1 MGHQTYDGNLKV
13 TFLTALADPAAP
25 SAAELN
31 AGTDLQGDITPD
43 GFAEGFDNAMVDN
56 SSLAS
61 TFDSEQVG
69 RSKPNISIT
78 YQTLNDDGTPSDA
91 ASVLTYRASGWL
103 AVRRNKS
110 ESTAYA
116 AADVVTVYAVEVH
129 RPMPAN
135 AAPNETQ
142 KATVQLAS
150 TTDPN
155 IDVTA
160 AA

>member
-13 TFLTALADPAAP
+13 TFVDTISNPAAP
-25 SAAELN
+25 TATELN
-31 AGTDLQGDITPD
+31 AGTDLQADITPD

-61 TFDSEQVG
+61 TFDAEQVG
-69 RSKPNISIT
+69 RSKPNIAIT
-78 YQTLNDDGTPSDA
+78 YQTLNDDGTASDA
-91 ASVLTYRASGWL
+91 ASVLTYRAAGYL

-110 ESTAYA
+110 EATNYA
-116 AADVVTVYAVEVH
+116 ASDVVTVYVVECH
-129 RPMPAN
+129 RPAPSN

-150 TTDPN
+150 TADPH
-155 IDVTA
+155 IDVTVA
-160 AA
+160 